1 MLGNRKYEFLKS
13 SLKSHPFWES
23 PVNAQVLLG
32 KGKKRLEIRDRLNT
46 YPSLLPCV
54 INVK

>member
-32 KGKKRLEIRDRLNT
+32 KGKKLLEIRDRLNT